1 MKQGVSELCR
11 HLGKS
16 VPGRGTRKC
25 TVSGQECPGL
35 MGERLEQNE
44 GWGSGPRGDY
54 RGGGQVMARLV
65 GPGQEGFR
73 FIQKELRKEMERLV
87 GCCCYGLAKRPVV
100 PRATIH
106 LSQAGLLCSAIPRT
120 SHLSPLRTDQGW
132 REWVSHEVFWVLK
145 SLCDR
150 QS

>member
-16 VPGRGTRKC
+16 VPGRGTRKY

-35 MGERLEQNE
+35 MEERLEQNE

-87 GCCCYGLAKRPVV
+87 G
-100 PRATIH
+100 
-106 LSQAGLLCSAIPRT
+106 
-120 SHLSPLRTDQGW
+120 
-132 REWVSHEVFWVLK
+132 
-145 SLCDR
+145 
-150 QS
+150 